1 MIKIDKV
8 DNTPISLNAIN
19 FFKEKIKSV
28 KADAIIFSDFRH
40 GIFDK
45 FSINDLSS
53 VIKNNRSVLKI
64 ADSQV
69 ASRWGN
75 ICDFKNFD
83 LITPNEKEARFSLG
97 DQDSSISNL
106 TRELIKKSKCKRL
119 ILKLGSRGTFVVD
132 NLKKSN
138 TFSFPSLTSN
148 VVDPVG
154 AGDALLAYST
164 FGLLASKSIV
174 PASILGSLA
183 AACQCESDGNIPIDK
198 KTILKKIENFENN
211 LKERIG
217 WEL

>member
-1 MIKIDKV
+1 M
-8 DNTPISLNAIN
+8 NALNYL
-19 FFKEKIKSV
+19 KQKIKTV

-40 GIFDK
+40 GIFNK
-45 FSINDLSS
+45 YSINDLSLVLKKTKN
-53 VIKNNRSVLKI
+53 VIKI

-106 TRELIKKSKCKRL
+106 TRELYKNSKCKNL
-119 ILKLGSRGTFVVD
+119 ILKLGSRGAFVVD
-132 NLKKSN
+132 NVKKSN
-138 TFSFPSLTSN
+138 TFSLPSFTSN
-148 VVDPVG
+148 VIDPVG

-164 FGLLASKSIV
+164 YGLLVSKSIV

-183 AACQCESDGNIPIDK
+183 AACACESDGNIPLEK
-198 KTILKKIENFENN
+198 STILKKIISLEKNFN
-211 LKERIG
+211 
-217 WEL
+217 